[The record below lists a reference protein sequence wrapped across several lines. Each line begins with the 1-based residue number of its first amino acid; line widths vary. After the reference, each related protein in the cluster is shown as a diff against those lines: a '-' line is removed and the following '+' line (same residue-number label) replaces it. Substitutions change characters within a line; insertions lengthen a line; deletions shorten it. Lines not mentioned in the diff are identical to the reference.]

1 MSIDFKNQEFQKI
14 NKAYNSVFKVN
25 RLSIGL
31 VVPIETYS
39 NTPIPTMNR
48 QLEVINL
55 AEELGFSTVW
65 LRDIPFNVPSFGDV
79 GQMFDPFTYLGFLSG
94 QTKKIALGVGSIIL
108 PLRHPAH
115 VAKSAASID
124 VLSNG
129 RLILG
134 IASGD
139 RPEEYPALNMNFPN
153 RGKRFRESFD
163 YIKRVWQEFPMF
175 ENEYGS
181 PTGGLDMLPK
191 PASGKVPMLITGA
204 SQQAPDWLAKNGDGW
219 ITYPR
224 NPTLQSKVIE
234 QWRLGVKIAGS
245 YNRPV
250 SQSLYI
256 DLIENSTFSP
266 QPIHLG
272 YRLNTTHLKEHLK
285 SLEKVGVNHVA
296 LNLRFN
302 QADIKTTLRR
312 LAEEVLPEFCK

>member
-1 MSIDFKNQEFQKI
+1 MSKDFIDQEFQKI
-14 NKAYNSVFKVN
+14 NKAYNATFKVN
-25 RLSIGL
+25 HLSIGL

-39 NTPIPTMNR
+39 NSPIPTMNK
-48 QLEVINL
+48 QLEIINL
-55 AEELGFSTVW
+55 AEELGFSTIW

-115 VAKSAASID
+115 IAKSAASID

-139 RPEEYPALNMNFPN
+139 RPEEYPALNMNFSN
-153 RGKRFRESFD
+153 RGERFRESFD
-163 YIKRVWQEFPMF
+163 YIKQVWQKSPTF
-175 ENEYGS
+175 ENDFGS
-181 PTGGLDMLPK
+181 LSGGLDMLPK
-191 PASGKVPMLITGA
+191 PVSGQIPMLITGA
-204 SQQAPDWLAKNGDGW
+204 SQQSPDWLAKNGDGW

-224 NPTLQSKVIE
+224 NPVFQSKIIR
-234 QWRLGVKIAGS
+234 QWRLGAQTSGS
-245 YNRPV
+245 YNKPV

-256 DLIENSTFSP
+256 DLIENSTLSP
-266 QPIHLG
+266 EPIHLG

-285 SLEKVGVNHVA
+285 SLERVGVNHVA

-302 QADIKTTLRR
+302 QSNIERTLRR
-312 LAEEVLPEFCK
+312 LAEEILPEFS